1 MPQEVQTS
9 QKMQMSQEAGTQ
21 EVSLEVSRNV
31 SLQMSSRFPRQEVP
45 QELTYYLPPNQTY
58 Y

>member
-1 MPQEVQTS
+1 
-9 QKMQMSQEAGTQ
+9 MSQEAGTQ

-45 QELTYYLPPNQTY
+45 QELT
-58 Y
+58 